1 MNLTQY
7 GDYFY
12 LYMLFIICIPAV
24 ILKLLRLNIKYYGL
38 TISIIFDYM
47 VIGGKIGIGLFIL
60 FLIGETAVIYTYLF
74 IRSIFAFF
82 NYSINNS

>member
-24 ILKLLRLNIKYYGL
+24 IVKLLRLNIKYYGL

-47 VIGGKIGIGLFIL
+47 VIIL

>member
-47 VIGGKIGIGLFIL
+47 VIIL

-74 IRSIFAFF
+74 IKPIFAFF